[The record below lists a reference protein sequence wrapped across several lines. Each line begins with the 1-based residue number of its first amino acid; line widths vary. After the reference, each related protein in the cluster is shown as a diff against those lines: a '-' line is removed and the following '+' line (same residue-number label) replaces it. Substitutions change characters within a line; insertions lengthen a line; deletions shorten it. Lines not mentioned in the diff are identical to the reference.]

1 MKYKDAMK
9 YKNSGN
15 KIGRRNFLAASAAT
29 VLGYSAIIT
38 APQVLARPL
47 PSDENSK
54 RLAKLQPK
62 SAPGSAEGEKLMR
75 RADLEC
81 DLLVAGGGLSGI
93 AAALS
98 AARAGKKVILVQDRS
113 RLGGNSSSEIRMHPL
128 GVNPGVTGW
137 REGGII
143 EELKLENAA
152 HNPQLAWEMW
162 DFILY
167 DKCVTEPN
175 LTLMLDS
182 TLYRVET
189 SGRNIEAV
197 WVRSD
202 TTRNIYRI
210 KAKIYIDSTG
220 DSRLAMEA
228 GAEVMSGRE
237 GSKAF
242 GESLAD
248 FDEIGTRQGSTLMI
262 SMRKHD
268 KPMPFTPPPW
278 AKKMTP
284 ELMKFRGISGDG
296 LYYGYWWVELG
307 GIYDAIRDNEM
318 LRFELLSIVM
328 GVWDYIKNSGKYSD
342 VENIALETIGM
353 VPGRRDTYRVVGGQI
368 LTQQDIEGKWKTF
381 DDAIAVGGWTLD
393 DHPAKGFYA
402 SDRHPCRQTWK
413 TNFYNI
419 PYGTTYSKDFDNLM
433 MAGRNISCSHVAFSS
448 TRVMSTCAAVGQ
460 AVGTAAAICM
470 EEGVTPAGLR
480 ADPKLVKK
488 LQQRLLRNDQTII
501 GIKNEDPA
509 DLARA
514 AKASASSSA
523 FGTSPENVLTGVT
536 LDSPKENKNRWLAE
550 ASGKPWIRLDWK
562 SPQKISQVRLTFE
575 SGWTPLSQSGSNY
588 LLSTMVRAPQPK
600 LVRDYNIVGILE
612 DGSEKTL
619 ASIKGNYQKLRA
631 HTFEPVRVKGIRVD
645 VLATNGDKM
654 ACIKEIRAE
663 A

>member
-1 MKYKDAMK
+1 MK

-75 RADLEC
+75 RAYLEC

-210 KAKIYIDSTG
+210 KAKIYVDSTG

-433 MAGRNISCSHVAFSS
+433 MAGRNISASHLAFTS
-448 TRVMSTCAAVGQ
+448 TRVMNSCAVGGQ
-460 AVGTAAAICM
+460 AAGTAAAMCAKS
-470 EEGVTPAGLR
+470 GCA
-480 ADPKLVKK
+480 PKDISASPELVGK
-488 LQQRLLRNDQTII
+488 LQQNLLKDGHII
-501 GIKNEDPA
+501 LGVKNSDPL
-509 DLARA
+509 DLARK
-514 AKASASSSA
+514 AKISASNSSG
-523 FGTSPENVLTGVT
+523 GTKPENIISGMCYDISGAV
-536 LDSPKENKNRWLAE
+536 ENRWKAPISEKPELSLEWE
-550 ASGKPWIRLDWK
+550 A
-562 SPQKISQVRLTFE
+562 PQKIGRLILNIDTGSRLLTPTLETGFVKRVIQGPQPE
-575 SGWTPLSQSGSNY
+575 SLKDFT
-588 LLSTMVRAPQPK
+588 VRAK
-600 LVRDYNIVGILE
+600 LANGR
-612 DGSEKTL
+612 EKTL
-619 ASIKGNYQKLRA
+619 AEIKGNYQK
-631 HTFEPVRVKGIRVD
+631 RVVIDFPAEAIKRVTIKC
-645 VLATNGDKM
+645 LSTNG
-654 ACIKEIRAE
+654 APEASILEVRAYGN

>member
-1 MKYKDAMK
+1 M
-9 YKNSGN
+9 
-15 KIGRRNFLAASAAT
+15 
-29 VLGYSAIIT
+29 
-38 APQVLARPL
+38 
-47 PSDENSK
+47 
-54 RLAKLQPK
+54 
-62 SAPGSAEGEKLMR
+62 
-75 RADLEC
+75 
-81 DLLVAGGGLSGI
+81 
-93 AAALS
+93 
-98 AARAGKKVILVQDRS
+98 QDRS

-210 KAKIYIDSTG
+210 KAKIYVDSTG

-433 MAGRNISCSHVAFSS
+433 MAGRNISASHLAFSCL
-448 TRVMSTCAAVGQ
+448 RVMKSCAVAGQ
-460 AVGTAAAICM
+460 AAGTAAAI
-470 EEGVTPAGLR
+470 A
-480 ADPKLVKK
+480 ADKNIQPPDILKSPGMISL
-488 LQQRLLRNDQTII
+488 LQQTLLRDAQPILNLSNSDS
-501 GIKNEDPA
+501 A
-509 DLARA
+509 DLARSA
-514 AKASASSSA
+514 TASASVCSNSTSA
-523 FGTSPENVLTGVT
+523 KNVLSGVFI
-536 LDSPKENKNRWLAE
+536 DKPGSNENKWQAPI
-550 ASGKPWIRLDWK
+550 ADKPWIKIEWK
-562 SPQKISQVRLTFE
+562 DARKISNVILNLDTGSRFLTISLETKFAQ
-575 SGWTPLSQSGSNY
+575 TIL
-588 LLSTMVRAPQPK
+588 RAPQPET
-600 LVRDYNIVGILE
+600 LCDYNIVGILP

-619 ASIKGNYQKLRA
+619 VEMRRNHLKLVS
-631 HTFEPVRVKGIRVD
+631 HKFEPVELKALRVD
-645 VLATNGDKM
+645 CLATCGSDM
-654 ACIKEIRAE
+654 ASIFEIRAY

>member
-167 DKCVTEPN
+167 DKCATEPN

-210 KAKIYIDSTG
+210 KAKIYVDSTG

-278 AKKMTP
+278 AKK
-284 ELMKFRGISGDG
+284 
-296 LYYGYWWVELG
+296 
-307 GIYDAIRDNEM
+307 
-318 LRFELLSIVM
+318 
-328 GVWDYIKNSGKYSD
+328 
-342 VENIALETIGM
+342 
-353 VPGRRDTYRVVGGQI
+353 
-368 LTQQDIEGKWKTF
+368 
-381 DDAIAVGGWTLD
+381 
-393 DHPAKGFYA
+393 
-402 SDRHPCRQTWK
+402 
-413 TNFYNI
+413 
-419 PYGTTYSKDFDNLM
+419 
-433 MAGRNISCSHVAFSS
+433 
-448 TRVMSTCAAVGQ
+448 
-460 AVGTAAAICM
+460 
-470 EEGVTPAGLR
+470 
-480 ADPKLVKK
+480 
-488 LQQRLLRNDQTII
+488 
-501 GIKNEDPA
+501 
-509 DLARA
+509 
-514 AKASASSSA
+514 
-523 FGTSPENVLTGVT
+523 
-536 LDSPKENKNRWLAE
+536 
-550 ASGKPWIRLDWK
+550 
-562 SPQKISQVRLTFE
+562 
-575 SGWTPLSQSGSNY
+575 
-588 LLSTMVRAPQPK
+588 
-600 LVRDYNIVGILE
+600 
-612 DGSEKTL
+612 
-619 ASIKGNYQKLRA
+619 
-631 HTFEPVRVKGIRVD
+631 
-645 VLATNGDKM
+645 
-654 ACIKEIRAE
+654 
-663 A
+663 

>member
-210 KAKIYIDSTG
+210 KAKIYVDSTG

-268 KPMPFTPPPW
+268 KPMPFTPPAVGEKNDARAYEIQGNKRRRP
-278 AKKMTP
+278 
-284 ELMKFRGISGDG
+284 LLR
-296 LYYGYWWVELG
+296 LLVG
-307 GIYDAIRDNEM
+307 GA
-318 LRFELLSIVM
+318 
-328 GVWDYIKNSGKYSD
+328 
-342 VENIALETIGM
+342 
-353 VPGRRDTYRVVGGQI
+353 RRDLRRHTRQRN
-368 LTQQDIEGKWKTF
+368 
-381 DDAIAVGGWTLD
+381 
-393 DHPAKGFYA
+393 AK
-402 SDRHPCRQTWK
+402 
-413 TNFYNI
+413 
-419 PYGTTYSKDFDNLM
+419 
-433 MAGRNISCSHVAFSS
+433 
-448 TRVMSTCAAVGQ
+448 
-460 AVGTAAAICM
+460 
-470 EEGVTPAGLR
+470 
-480 ADPKLVKK
+480 
-488 LQQRLLRNDQTII
+488 
-501 GIKNEDPA
+501 
-509 DLARA
+509 
-514 AKASASSSA
+514 
-523 FGTSPENVLTGVT
+523 
-536 LDSPKENKNRWLAE
+536 
-550 ASGKPWIRLDWK
+550 
-562 SPQKISQVRLTFE
+562 
-575 SGWTPLSQSGSNY
+575 
-588 LLSTMVRAPQPK
+588 VRAS
-600 LVRDYNIVGILE
+600 LDCNGRVGLH
-612 DGSEKTL
+612 K
-619 ASIKGNYQKLRA
+619 K
-631 HTFEPVRVKGIRVD
+631 
-645 VLATNGDKM
+645 
-654 ACIKEIRAE
+654 
-663 A
+663 

>member
-47 PSDENSK
+47 PTDENSK

-62 SAPGSAEGEKLMR
+62 SAPGSADGEKLMR

-210 KAKIYIDSTG
+210 KAKIYVDSTG

-268 KPMPFTPPPW
+268 KPMPFTPPSW

-284 ELMKFRGISGDG
+284 ELMKFREISGDG

-318 LRFELLSIVM
+318 LRFELLAIVM

-402 SDRHPCRQTWK
+402 SDKHPCRQTWK

-501 GIKNEDPA
+501 GVKNEDPA

-523 FGTSPENVLTGVT
+523 SAENSIGTPCSAEAIAISPSGSSVRPTRRTKCASSAFQSGPSQLKGIFLGESSVSSSSTSIASRLRSTSAGISSRGTLSSKGAKAETGVT
-536 LDSPKENKNRWLAE
+536 EML
-550 ASGKPWIRLDWK
+550 RL
-562 SPQKISQVRLTFE
+562 PE
-575 SGWTPLSQSGSNY
+575 
-588 LLSTMVRAPQPK
+588 
-600 LVRDYNIVGILE
+600 
-612 DGSEKTL
+612 
-619 ASIKGNYQKLRA
+619 
-631 HTFEPVRVKGIRVD
+631 
-645 VLATNGDKM
+645 
-654 ACIKEIRAE
+654 
-663 A
+663 